1 MIKPTLKDIAEY
13 VGVSVSTVSK
23 ALSNSKEINEET
35 IKKVMDA
42 AVMFNYKNMA
52 AENSVTSAIG
62 VILPE
67 VTSFLH
73 SNILEK
79 LELKLQDSK
88 YNLLLGIHNFEY
100 SKVEKYVKLFTAK
113 KLNGIIIVVDSC
125 DISDEQYE
133 KIISVCNANKIP
145 LLVIESSTNRDFNSH
160 CNAIMIDDYH
170 AIETLTDQLI
180 QNGHREFGLIFDRLD
195 YNRLETVKAV
205 LQKKGIE
212 LPEHR
217 IYITDKRNQ
226 IAGVE
231 GMNYFLEKKDFPTAF
246 VASYDEICI
255 GALKCAQD
263 FGFKAPEDF
272 SIFSFDNIRISE
284 YVFNGITTIQIPIHK
299 VADIAVSTI
308 MNEIVNGI
316 DKSKTITRITS
327 KAVIRNTTGPVPDR
341 KR

>member
-145 LLVIESSTNRDFNSH
+145 LLVINPPPMSFNSH
-160 CNAIMIDDYH
+160 CNATMIDDYH
-170 AIETLTDQLI
+170 SIETLTD
-180 QNGHREFGLIFDRLD
+180 H
-195 YNRLETVKAV
+195 
-205 LQKKGIE
+205 
-212 LPEHR
+212 
-217 IYITDKRNQ
+217 
-226 IAGVE
+226 
-231 GMNYFLEKKDFPTAF
+231 
-246 VASYDEICI
+246 
-255 GALKCAQD
+255 
-263 FGFKAPEDF
+263 
-272 SIFSFDNIRISE
+272 
-284 YVFNGITTIQIPIHK
+284 
-299 VADIAVSTI
+299 
-308 MNEIVNGI
+308 
-316 DKSKTITRITS
+316 
-327 KAVIRNTTGPVPDR
+327 
-341 KR
+341 

>member
-13 VGVSVSTVSK
+13 LGVSVSTVSK

-145 LLVIESSTNRDFNSH
+145 LLVIESSANRDFNSH

-180 QNGHREFGLIFDRLD
+180 QNGHREFGLILIGWTT
-195 YNRLETVKAV
+195 TVW
-205 LQKKGIE
+205 
-212 LPEHR
+212 R
-217 IYITDKRNQ
+217 R
-226 IAGVE
+226 
-231 GMNYFLEKKDFPTAF
+231 
-246 VASYDEICI
+246 
-255 GALKCAQD
+255 
-263 FGFKAPEDF
+263 
-272 SIFSFDNIRISE
+272 
-284 YVFNGITTIQIPIHK
+284 
-299 VADIAVSTI
+299 
-308 MNEIVNGI
+308 
-316 DKSKTITRITS
+316 
-327 KAVIRNTTGPVPDR
+327 
-341 KR
+341 